1 MQVLYVICV
10 LQIFSV
16 SLWLVFSTGQKF
28 LMLIKFNLSIFTF
41 MDHTCG
47 GVYKD
52 SSLNWNS
59 HRFLSYFYGF
69 AFSIWV
75 IIQFDFI
82 FVKNV
87 RSMSGFFFFCIW
99 TSSCS
104 STMCWRDCPV
114 SIRKSCSF
122 IKDKLSMFFWVCFWT
137 LCSVAGVFVAVLL
150 LCSCYFDSSECFLFL
165 KLYSRICLFI
175 LL

>member
-28 LMLIKFNLSIFTF
+28 LMLIKFNLSVFTF

-87 RSMSGFFFFCIW
+87 RSVSGFFFFFAYEH
-99 TSSCS
+99 
-104 STMCWRDCPV
+104 PV
-114 SIRKSCSF
+114 VPAPCVEEIV
-122 IKDKLSMFFWVCFWT
+122 LSLFGSLALLLKISWVCFSG
-137 LCSVAGVFVAVLL
+137 SVSEPSVLL
-150 LCSCYFDSSECFLFL
+150 QGSLWLFFYFVLATLTAVSVFSF
-165 KLYSRICLFI
+165 
-175 LL
+175 